1 MTTSNVYRRL
11 LGYTPWAAF
20 FLSLFGFL
28 LYSVAN
34 VSVVQLVAYLVDS
47 LQGSVEELDSLKEWL
62 GLALGTAPP
71 SDQALVPAAIIA
83 IVLIRGFGTF
93 LGEGFVQPRVN
104 ECQTWVS
111 CS

>member
-11 LGYTPWAAF
+11 LGYTPWGAF

-47 LQGSVEELDSLKEWL
+47 LQGSVEELDSLK
-62 GLALGTAPP
+62 
-71 SDQALVPAAIIA
+71 
-83 IVLIRGFGTF
+83 
-93 LGEGFVQPRVN
+93 
-104 ECQTWVS
+104 
-111 CS
+111 